1 MARQTLIYAFD
12 KGMTDGDYAFVML
25 QLEQQQFIRNIKRPG
40 QIFVLKNLPQ
50 ERQCDYN
57 QALESVLLVEINSTV
72 VQTAYQAFEEEVKQ
86 KFDRFPAN
94 DVSKDS
100 QVSALMHKAVA
111 SWLVRWTPDQA
122 VRIRALAADIVLCS
136 WARHFALT
144 IPLSTQ
150 VFKWVPAK
158 VMTGEPAMD

>member
-12 KGMTDGDYAFVML
+12 KGMTGGDYAFVML
-25 QLEQQQFIRNIKRPG
+25 QLEQQQFIRNLKSPG
-40 QIFVLKNLPQ
+40 QIFVLKNLPN

-72 VQTAYQAFEEEVKQ
+72 VQTAYEAFEEEVKQ
-86 KFDRFPAN
+86 KFDRFPDN
-94 DVSKDS
+94 VSKET
-100 QVSALMHKAVA
+100 QVSGLLHKAVA

-122 VRIRALAADIVLCS
+122 VRIRAPAGDIVLCS

-150 VFKWVPAK
+150 FLNGYPRQR
-158 VMTGEPAMD
+158 